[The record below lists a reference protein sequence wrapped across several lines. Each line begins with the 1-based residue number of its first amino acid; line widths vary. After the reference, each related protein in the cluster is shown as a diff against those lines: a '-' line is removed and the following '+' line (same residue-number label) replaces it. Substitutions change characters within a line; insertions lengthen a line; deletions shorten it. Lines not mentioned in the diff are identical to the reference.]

1 MYEIIL
7 DDVQSSVVTAAPG
20 PVQVCD
26 GAGQV
31 LGQIVPNG
39 KHDGQQMPNGEYG
52 SGRAGRLD
60 PDHWVKCW
68 NEWYFSTTEEE

>member
-1 MYEIIL
+1 MHEIIL
-7 DDVQSSVVTAAPG
+7 DDAQSSVVTASPG

-31 LGQIVPNG
+31 LGQLVPN
-39 KHDGQQMPNGEYG
+39 GQQMPNGEFN

-68 NEWYFSTTEEE
+68 NEWYFSTTDEE

>member
-1 MYEIIL
+1 MYEIFL
-7 DDVQSSVVTAAPG
+7 DDVQSSVVTASSG
-20 PVQVCD
+20 PVQVRD

-31 LGQIVPNG
+31 VGQLVPNG
-39 KHDGQQMPNGEYG
+39 QEMPNDEHY